1 MAPICPSSCSFI
13 GFEIP
18 FKDTSLQCKT
28 EVRFNHNSQSWR
40 HCWRRSKHDAL
51 CPRVYRFAAWLTV
64 QAVPLISSI
73 RLLFLAFPPKPHSEN
88 PSFQF
93 CEQQTSK
100 YALSFEVYLYR
111 SLGLLCF
118 TLGVGMAVV
127 TCPISYTSQSKSK
140 SVKQCPTIAQ
150 NFSMKTLLIGD
161 RFKQIYLQAWSK
173 VQLSLIDC
181 KRCALQASF
190 IVQQPP
196 SFTINRMDPFLI
208 WQCFYGQALWLARD
222 YGALCL
228 LPAIHR

>member
-1 MAPICPSSCSFI
+1 MTINERTTTLFSTRNMAPICPSSCSFI

-18 FKDTSLQCKT
+18 FKDTSLRCKT
-28 EVRFNHNSQSWR
+28 EVRFNYNSQSWR

-73 RLLFLAFPPKPHSEN
+73 RLLFLAFRPKPHSEN

-161 RFKQIYLQAWSK
+161 RFKQIYL
-173 VQLSLIDC
+173 
-181 KRCALQASF
+181 
-190 IVQQPP
+190 
-196 SFTINRMDPFLI
+196 
-208 WQCFYGQALWLARD
+208 
-222 YGALCL
+222 
-228 LPAIHR
+228 